1 MPELEEKLGSRMSY
15 TSLPNKKVDSD
26 LIFSDP
32 KLSNEDSL
40 GRFIAP
46 TDQIYPPTTSLQ
58 HHWKGEW
65 LGAPLTAKGEKDS
78 PSLLGL

>member
-1 MPELEEKLGSRMSY
+1 MPELEEKLGSRTSY

-46 TDQIYPPTTSLQ
+46 ADQIYPPTTSL
-58 HHWKGEW
+58 
-65 LGAPLTAKGEKDS
+65 
-78 PSLLGL
+78 